1 MLTIPFKTAKA
12 YQSLLVQRSIPAPN
26 RAQYQKWLRY
36 YLDFCHKYRFEATD
50 KNSFSAFHQKLVEK
64 GQSESL
70 RRQAHDAI
78 QVYCRMMAN
87 EAKVSVSSE
96 SESLSP
102 ADASVDTSEQWRP
115 EHRLFVSAED
125 PVVTPLPTAVKK
137 TAAPSAVKGPPA
149 SHSIPNMASFSGV
162 EKHTGQSWVWVYEAL
177 KSAIQVRHYSPK
189 TLEAYRGWTRKFQ
202 SFTKSKQPQQL
213 CMKDVKGFLSYLA
226 VEKRVAGSSQNQAF
240 NALLFVFKYVLEK
253 DFERIEGVVRAKRKR
268 YIPVVLSR
276 EEIDLLFDHLDDP
289 INLVASLLYGCG
301 LRLLECLKLRV
312 QDLNFDTGV
321 VTVHDG
327 KGKKD
332 RSVPLPESVTLQL
345 RKQLEAVSD
354 LQKQDLESGYA
365 GCLLPDSVA
374 NKYKNAAKEFAW
386 QYLFPARTL
395 TLIES
400 TQEYRRYH
408 LHETHVQRAIK
419 QAVQDAG
426 IPKRA
431 TPHTLRHS
439 FASHLLTA
447 NYDIRTIQQ
456 LLGHSDVRT
465 TMIYT
470 HTVKSTTLKEAKSP
484 LDF

>member
-1 MLTIPFKTAKA
+1 MLTIPFKTVKS
-12 YQSLLVQRSIPAPN
+12 YQSLLVQRSIPAPD
-26 RAQYQKWLRY
+26 RAHYQKWLRY
-36 YLDFCHKYRFEATD
+36 YLDFCHRYRFEATD
-50 KNSFSAFHQKLVEK
+50 KDSFSAFHQKLVEK
-64 GQSESL
+64 EQLESQ

-87 EAKVSVSSE
+87 EAKVSVISE
-96 SESLSP
+96 SERPTPVDL
-102 ADASVDTSEQWRP
+102 SVDASEQWRP
-115 EHRLFVSAED
+115 EHRQFVSAED
-125 PVVTPLPTAVKK
+125 PVDAPSQTVVEK
-137 TAAPSAVKGPPA
+137 TAAHSAVKGPPA
-149 SHSIPNMASFSGV
+149 SHSIPNMAFSLDV
-162 EKHTGQSWVWVYEAL
+162 EKNTGQSWVWVYDAL

-202 SFTKSKQPQQL
+202 AFTKSKQPQRL
-213 CMKDVKGFLSYLA
+213 CMEDVKGFLSYLA
-226 VEKRVAGSSQNQAF
+226 VDKKVAGSSQNQAF
-240 NALLFVFKYVLEK
+240 NALLFLFKHVLEK
-253 DFERIEGVVRAKRKR
+253 DFEQIEGVVRAKRKK

-301 LRLLECLKLRV
+301 LRLFECLKLRV

-321 VTVHDG
+321 VTVHDS

-332 RSVPLPESVTLQL
+332 RSVPLPEAVVPQL
-345 RKQLEAVSD
+345 RKQLVAVSD
-354 LQKQDLESGYA
+354 LRKQDLESGYA
-365 GCLLPDSVA
+365 GCFLPDSVG
-374 NKYKNAAKEFAW
+374 NKYKNAAGEFAW

-395 TLIES
+395 RLIER
-400 TQEYRRYH
+400 TQEYRRDH

-419 QAVQDAG
+419 QAVRDTG